1 MKKYFSVAAVLLLLL
16 ALSIAPPLRA
26 AATAQEIG
34 VVIMHGKG
42 GNPGRLVN
50 LLADALE
57 KEGFLVANIEMPWS
71 FKRHYDIELDAAVGE
86 VTRALDAMRAKGAK
100 KLFVSGHSQGGI
112 FALLYGG
119 RHKVDGVAVIVPGG
133 AVDSM
138 VYLNA
143 VGGHVAR
150 ARQMI
155 AEGRGGEKAEFA
167 DYEGSRGTSPLT
179 TTASSYLSWFD
190 PNGAHTALVFAR
202 VMPGVP
208 VLYVTATRDYP
219 GLLKFRQQH
228 FGAIPP
234 HPLKRM
240 PEVDSDHLNAPAA
253 AAPEV
258 VRWVREVAAQ

>member
-71 FKRHYDIELDAAVGE
+71 GKRHYDVELDAAVGE
-86 VTRALDAMRAKGAK
+86 VTQALDSLRARGAK
-100 KLFVSGHSQGGI
+100 RLFVSGHSQGGI

-119 RHKVDGVAVIVPGG
+119 RHKVDGIAAIVPGG
-133 AVDSM
+133 AVDAK
-138 VYLNA
+138 VYLTA
-143 VGGHVAR
+143 IGGHVAR

-155 AEGRGGEKAEFA
+155 ADGRGREQTEFA
-167 DYEGSRGTSPLT
+167 DYEGSRGTTPVT
-179 TTASSYLSWFD
+179 TTAASYLSWFD
-190 PNGAHTALVFAR
+190 PDGAHTGRVFR
-202 VMPGVP
+202 QVMPGVP
-208 VLYVTATRDYP
+208 VLFVSATRDYP
-219 GLLKFRQQH
+219 GLLRFRDQSY
-228 FGAIPP
+228 GAIPA
-234 HPLKRM
+234 HPLKQM
-240 PEVDSDHLNAPAA
+240 SVVDADHLNAPAA

-258 VRWVREVAAQ
+258 LRWVREVAAQ